1 MAHFLICLQA
11 VEKGSP
17 ASLHSIASLQRSDKY
32 AAARRFL
39 ARLAS
44 ETFLNSLK
52 HRFSTLCLI
61 VTLGVVST
69 WPDAWAQ
76 STLEKIQRTAT
87 LTIGTRTGSP
97 PFAYVNKNNEW
108 VGFSIDLVERFIVP
122 GLSKKTGKAI
132 KLEKKESAPQTRIPL
147 LTSNAVDLIAET
159 MTDTQSR
166 RDSVDFSLTFF
177 VTGAQFLVKKGSP
190 IKGIQSLGGMRIAA
204 QQGSTNARII
214 RERVPT
220 ARLLEFPD
228 QPAAFQALAQ
238 GQVQAY
244 TNDGIQLAGLKAKAP
259 KPDDWVVAGEFYSY
273 EPYGMAMRKNDSDFR
288 HAINVALMEAIESGK
303 YFELYDRWFGPKG
316 EVPYPLAPDI
326 KRFLQMQVV
335 PK

>member
-1 MAHFLICLQA
+1 MKAFLVFA
-11 VEKGSP
+11 VTVG
-17 ASLHSIASLQRSDKY
+17 LIASAVDLR
-32 AAARRFL
+32 A
-39 ARLAS
+39 
-44 ETFLNSLK
+44 E
-52 HRFSTLCLI
+52 
-61 VTLGVVST
+61 
-69 WPDAWAQ
+69 P
-76 STLEKIQRTAT
+76 TLEKIERSGA

-97 PFAYVNKNNEW
+97 PFAYIDKNNQW
-108 VGFSIDLVERFIVP
+108 VGFSIDLVEKAIVP
-122 GLSKKTGKAI
+122 ALIKKLGKPI
-132 KLEKKESAPQTRIPL
+132 KLEKKESTPQTRIPL
-147 LTSNAVDLIAET
+147 LTSNAVDLVAET

-166 RDSVDFSLTFF
+166 RETVDFSLIYF

-190 IKGIQSLGGMRIAA
+190 IKGIQSIAGKRIAA

-214 RERVPT
+214 RERVRS

-259 KPDDWVVAGEFYSY
+259 RPDEWAVVGEYYSY

-288 HAINVALMEAIESGK
+288 QVVNVALMDAIESGT
-303 YFELYDRWFGPKG
+303 YFELYEKWFGAKG
-316 EVPYPLAPDI
+316 EVPYPLAADT